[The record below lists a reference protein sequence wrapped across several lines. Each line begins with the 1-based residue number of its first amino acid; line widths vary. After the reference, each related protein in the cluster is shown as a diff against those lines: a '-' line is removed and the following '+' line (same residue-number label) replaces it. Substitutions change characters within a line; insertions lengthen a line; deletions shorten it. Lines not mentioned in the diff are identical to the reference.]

1 MNEEGA
7 QEESGKGWQWGRGLV
22 QVSASDLS
30 LLVLQCLA
38 APEGWLSCGGRS
50 LERPFSSWVGNR
62 RRELGCPASLLKQA
76 LHS

>member
-38 APEGWLSCGGRS
+38 APEGWLSCSGRA
-50 LERPFSSWVGNR
+50 LYG
-62 RRELGCPASLLKQA
+62 REP
-76 LHS
+76 

>member
-1 MNEEGA
+1 MLAVGGEPCGCEEVRGRRQKTVNEEGA

-38 APEGWLSCGGRS
+38 APEGWLSCGGR
-50 LERPFSSWVGNR
+50 
-62 RRELGCPASLLKQA
+62 A
-76 LHS
+76 LHG